1 VNFSAWAIRKP
12 VPAVLLFVVLTL
24 AGWMSFRTLSIQNIP
39 DLDLPTVTVTATLP
53 GSTAATM
60 ETEVTRKL
68 EDSFATL
75 DRIDHITSTVT
86 EGSSVTTVQFK
97 LEKPTQEA
105 VDDVRDAVSKVRSQ
119 LPADVDEPI
128 IQKMTMAGQALLTY
142 AVHSK
147 TKSEGDLS
155 WYIDNDIAKQL
166 LSVDGV
172 STITR
177 VGGIDRQIRVE
188 LDPERMAALNITA
201 AEINA
206 KLRPAIQDAGG
217 GRTDFSGGEQS
228 VRAAGAVTSVE
239 QLRAVPLNLAN
250 GQRILL
256 SDIANIVDG
265 AAEQRQTARLDGM
278 PVVAFQVFRTTG
290 TSEVSV
296 AAAVRQHIAALTAS
310 NPDVKI
316 VEISNSVSRVK
327 SQYDASMEALYEGAL
342 LAVAVVWLFLRD
354 LRATIVSAVALPLSM
369 LPTFFAMKLFGFS
382 LNSITLLALTLVVGI
397 LVDDAIVE
405 VENIFRHLGMGKPPL
420 QSAMDAAAEIGL
432 AVIAT
437 SMTLVAVFL
446 PVAFMDGIPGKF
458 FKQFGWTSA
467 IAVLASLLVAR
478 LLTPMMAAYM
488 LKPVHHAEEEGRLTR
503 QYRRMLEACMRH
515 PWRTVAGAIAFFVA
529 SLALMQQLPAGF
541 VPKGMNGKLA
551 VAVELAPGAR
561 LSDTEHVVEEV
572 RQAAK
577 NVPEVLNFF
586 ASIGGSDVRK
596 ASLTLNLMEGRKED
610 AVEADL
616 RARVANIPGARF
628 SFGVGGSG
636 EKLTLVLSG
645 DNNDA
650 LQAAANAVER
660 DLRTLHNVGNVTSSA
675 SLLMPELTI
684 EPDLQ
689 RAADLG
695 VTATSIGEALRVATT
710 GDFDTNLPKL
720 NLDERQL
727 DVLVSLPE
735 SVRSDPNVIGQLRVA
750 GNQGPVPLANFSTL
764 SVKSG
769 PAEID
774 RYDRSRNVTLSVELA
789 GRPIG
794 EVLKEVNA
802 LPSLKALPAGV
813 KRQASGD
820 LERMQE
826 LFSSFGLAMAFGV
839 LAVYFVLVLL
849 FHDFVQPATILV
861 ALPLS
866 VGGAVI
872 ALMLG
877 NYSLSMPALIG
888 LLMLMGIAT
897 KNSILL
903 VEYAA
908 RMQRE
913 ESLLAMEAMR
923 EAASKRVRPILMTTV
938 AMGAGMLPIALSTSG
953 DNSFRAP
960 MATAVIGGLLTS
972 TILSLFVVPAVYLLV
987 DRLKSRARI
996 WRKNVVR

>member
-1 VNFSAWAIRKP
+1 MNFSAWAIRRP
-12 VPAVLLFVVLTL
+12 VPAILLFVVLTI
-24 AGWMSFRTLSIQNIP
+24 AGWMSFRTLAIQNIP
-39 DLDLPTVTVTATLP
+39 DLDLPTVTVTASLP

-68 EDSFATL
+68 EDSFASL

-105 VDDVRDAVSKVRSQ
+105 VDDVHDAVSQIRSQ
-119 LPADVDEPI
+119 LPADMDEPI
-128 IQKMTMAGQALLTY
+128 ITKMTMAGQALLTY
-142 AVHSK
+142 AVQSPG
-147 TKSEGDLS
+147 KSEGDLS
-155 WYIDNDIAKQL
+155 WFIDNDISKEL
-166 LSVDGV
+166 LSADGV
-172 STITR
+172 SKITR

-188 LDPERMAALNITA
+188 LDPVRMAALNITA
-201 AEINA
+201 SEINT
-206 KLRPAIQDAGG
+206 KLRAVIQDAGG
-217 GRTDFSGGEQS
+217 GRTDYSGGEQS

-239 QLRAVPLNLAN
+239 QLRKVPLNLAN

-256 SDIANIVDG
+256 ADIANITDG
-265 AAEQRQTARLDGM
+265 AAEQRQMARLDGK

-290 TSEVSV
+290 MSEVSV
-296 AAAVRQHIAALTAS
+296 AAAVRTRIAALGTVH
-310 NPDVKI
+310 PDI
-316 VEISNSVSRVK
+316 QMVEVNDSVSRVK
-327 SQYDASMEALYEGAL
+327 SQYDASMEALYEGAI
-342 LAVAVVWLFLRD
+342 LAVVVVWLFLRD
-354 LRATIVSAVALPLSM
+354 FRATLVSAVALPLSM

-420 QSAMDAAAEIGL
+420 QSAIDAAAEIGL

-488 LKPVHHAEEEGRLTR
+488 LKPVHHTENEGRLTR
-503 QYRRMLEACMRH
+503 RYQRMLGASMAH
-515 PWRTVAGAIAFFVA
+515 PWRTVSGAVAFFIA

-561 LSDTEHVVEEV
+561 LSDTDRVVEQV
-572 RQAAK
+572 RQVSK
-577 NVPEVLNFF
+577 SVPEVKNFF
-586 ASIGGSDVRK
+586 ASLGGSDVRK
-596 ASLTLNLMEGRKED
+596 ASVTMNLTGTGRKED
-610 AVEADL
+610 AVEADI
-616 RARVANIPGARF
+616 RQRVSNIPGARF
-628 SFGVGGSG
+628 SFGLGGSG

-645 DNNDA
+645 DNTEA
-650 LQAAANAVER
+650 LLAASNSVER
-660 DLRTLHNVGNVTSSA
+660 DLRTLRNVGNVTSTA

-695 VTATSIGEALRVATT
+695 VTSTAIGDALRVATT

-735 SVRSDPNVIGQLRVA
+735 SVRSNPEVIGQLRVQ
-750 GNQGPVPLANFSTL
+750 GSQGPVPLSNFAAL

-774 RYDRSRNVTLSVELA
+774 RYDRSRNVSLSVELA
-789 GRPIG
+789 GQPIG

-802 LPSLKALPAGV
+802 LPSLKSLPAGV
-813 KRQASGD
+813 HRQASGD

-826 LFSSFGLAMAFGV
+826 LFSSFGLAMLFGV
-839 LAVYFVLVLL
+839 MAVYFVLVLL

-866 VGGAVI
+866 IGGAVI
-872 ALMLG
+872 ALMAG

-913 ESLLAMEAMR
+913 QALRAAEAMR

-938 AMGAGMLPIALSTSG
+938 AMGAGMLPIALATSG

-987 DRLKSRARI
+987 DGLKMKL
-996 WRKNVVR
+996 RKLKR